1 MADGGRTN
9 EVHLFQGD
17 VVATPTEIGVAALEL
32 EQHRLRKT
40 SKHLSLR
47 FFHFS
52 DFHHRPTDIPTEL
65 HDPTLENVDPTPS
78 HF

>member
-32 EQHRLRKT
+32 EQH
-40 SKHLSLR
+40 LSLI
-47 FFHFS
+47 H
-52 DFHHRPTDIPTEL
+52 I
-65 HDPTLENVDPTPS
+65 
-78 HF
+78 